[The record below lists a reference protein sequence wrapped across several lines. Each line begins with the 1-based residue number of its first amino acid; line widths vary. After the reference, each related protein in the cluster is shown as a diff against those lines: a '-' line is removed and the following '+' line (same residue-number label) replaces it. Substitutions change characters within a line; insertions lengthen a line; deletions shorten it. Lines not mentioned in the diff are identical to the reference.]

1 MSELLVIARE
11 TEEAALELRDTLQNL
26 QKQGL
31 FRAEDIVVVT
41 REDDGAV
48 RLHQMRNTTAM
59 GAIGGAVW
67 GGLLGLV
74 FMSPVIGAAIG
85 AGTGAVAGHATDL
98 GINDDFMRDAGTNL
112 PKGGAAVFML
122 IPKEGAE
129 PLMAQL
135 QTLGH
140 TDATVMRADLHPDF
154 RDRLAATLAAGGAT
168 TLVGED
174 LTEGA
179 AGARTNIVG
188 GSVNPETDAKP

>member
-31 FRAEDIVVVT
+31 FRAEDMVVVT

-85 AGTGAVAGHATDL
+85 AGTGAGAGHATDL

-112 PKGGAAVFML
+112 PRGGAAVFML
-122 IPKEGAE
+122 IPKEGAK

-135 QTLGH
+135 HTLGH
-140 TDATVMRADLHPDF
+140 TDAMVMRADLHPDF
-154 RDRLAATLAAGGAT
+154 RDRLSLALAAGGAT
-168 TLVGED
+168 TLAGEE
-174 LTEGA
+174 LTAGA
-179 AGARTNIVG
+179 AGKSGDVVG
-188 GSVNPETDAKP
+188 GSVH

>member
-1 MSELLVIARE
+1 MSELLVIARDN
-11 TEEAALELRDTLQNL
+11 EEAAFELRDTLQNF

-59 GAIGGAVW
+59 GAVGGAVW
-67 GGLLGLV
+67 GALLGLV

-98 GINDDFMRDAGTNL
+98 GINDDFMREAGTNL
-112 PKGGAAVFML
+112 PQGGAAVFML
-122 IPKEGAE
+122 IPKAGAE

-140 TDATVMRADLHPDF
+140 TDAMIKRSDLHPDF
-154 RDRLAATLAAGGAT
+154 RDRLAKTLAAGGAT
-168 TLVGED
+168 TLAGEE
-174 LTEGA
+174 LTAGA
-179 AGARTNIVG
+179 AGKSGDIVG
-188 GSVNPETDAKP
+188 GSVR